1 MPNASQSP
9 KPKAPG
15 AHNSNQ
21 KKQWGREGEQP
32 ARRRPGDGEGEEL
45 AMCYDWQ
52 ILTRLNAL
60 FESAAPSASVSGA
73 SGKVLAVFWLNF
85 HQVEGDG
92 VILRLWAPSSLKGS
106 LPTELG
112 EYKALNQV
120 DQPFLPPSAPKFAMT
135 CLSMMLH

>member
-52 ILTRLNAL
+52 ILTRLNARL
-60 FESAAPSASVSGA
+60 ESLLPPVTSRGA
-73 SGKVLAVFWLNF
+73 SGKVLAVFGFKL
-85 HQVEGDG
+85 HELSSVE
-92 VILRLWAPSSLKGS
+92 AP
-106 LPTELG
+106 
-112 EYKALNQV
+112 
-120 DQPFLPPSAPKFAMT
+120 
-135 CLSMMLH
+135 

>member
-73 SGKVLAVFWLNF
+73 SGKVLAVFCWF
-85 HQVEGDG
+85 T
-92 VILRLWAPSSLKGS
+92 LKWREMG
-106 LPTELG
+106 
-112 EYKALNQV
+112 
-120 DQPFLPPSAPKFAMT
+120 
-135 CLSMMLH
+135 LSCASGHHPR